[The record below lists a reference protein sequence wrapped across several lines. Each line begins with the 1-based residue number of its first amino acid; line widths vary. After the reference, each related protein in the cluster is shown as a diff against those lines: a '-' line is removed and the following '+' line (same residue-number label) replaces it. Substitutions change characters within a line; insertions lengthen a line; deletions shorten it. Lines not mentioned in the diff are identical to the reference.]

1 MLAILAASGGGALP
15 ESKAILMS
23 FETNPRFL
31 HQLLAEAHAGRLQ
44 LPDFQRSYVWGDD
57 DVRSLIGSILRGF
70 PVGALLTL
78 RSGGPVAFKPRLLEG
93 VASERKQRAEPEAQ
107 EAEELLLDGQQ
118 RITSLYGALMRQSS
132 MTVRRPKSERHTLE
146 RFYYIDIARAANAA
160 DGIEDALLG
169 VPQSRLRRDE
179 IMQIDLSTREKE
191 FEAGCFPLNIVF
203 DMIATNK
210 WIWDYQTFW
219 QMRGQPKD
227 DLARAFM
234 QRILQPLL
242 SYQMPVIRLDSKTSR
257 EAVCLVFEK
266 VNVGGKKL
274 DAFELV
280 TAIFA
285 GSAEPL
291 NLREDWVQRYKR
303 IQLGAKSQGMPQ
315 KVFDNLRG
323 FDFLQAVS
331 LLVTL
336 DARKQAE
343 KAQLRELPQVS
354 CRREAL
360 LGMALADFRAKAP
373 AVEDGFREAG
383 RFLNEQKILWAA
395 DLPYP
400 AQAVALAAV
409 HAVCGKS
416 AKSAAAKDKLRLWFW
431 RTSLAEDYG
440 SSPESKLA
448 KDTEEVS
455 RWLDGGAEPE
465 RLHLLKFNPDRL
477 ESLKWRISAAYRA
490 FAALLLQQGCR
501 DFITGAPADILTFG
515 NDPMDVHHV
524 FPRDWCL
531 KAGIAETR
539 FDSIINKTPLTAAS
553 NREIGG
559 VAPSQ
564 YLAAIQKKHGLT
576 SDQLDAILRTHLISP
591 ELLRANDFE
600 GFFADRKR
608 RLAELAARATG
619 LSVDATPPFEPEGEL
634 SDEGDA

>member
-1 MLAILAASGGGALP
+1 
-15 ESKAILMS
+15 MS

-31 HQLLAEAHAGRLQ
+31 HHLLADAHAGRLQ

-93 VASERKQRAEPEAQ
+93 VEAERNRRAEPPAQ
-107 EAEELLLDGQQ
+107 GVEELLLDGQQ
-118 RITSLYGALMRQSS
+118 RITSLYGALMRQTS
-132 MTVRRPKSERHTLE
+132 MTVRRPKSERRTVE
-146 RFYYIDIARAANAA
+146 RFYYIDIACAASAA

-169 VPQSRLRRDE
+169 VPQSRERRDE
-179 IMQIDLSTREKE
+179 TLQIDLSTRDKE

-203 DMIATNK
+203 DNFATMN
-210 WIWDYQTFW
+210 WLWEFQAFW
-219 QMRGQPKD
+219 QARGLPRA
-227 DLARAFM
+227 DLANAFM

-242 SYQMPVIRLDSKTSR
+242 SYQMPVIRLDHNTSR

-291 NLREDWVQRYKR
+291 NLRDDWVDRYRR
-303 IQLGAKSQGMPQ
+303 IQQGQQLQGMPQ
-315 KVFDNLRG
+315 RVFDNLRG

-336 DARKQAE
+336 EARNQAK
-343 KAQLRELPQVS
+343 KATLRELPQVS

-360 LGMALADFRAKAP
+360 LGMALSDFRSQAP
-373 AVEDGFREAG
+373 AVEEGFREAG

-409 HAVCGKS
+409 YAVCGRL
-416 AKSAAAKDKLRLWFW
+416 ARNAAAREKLRLWFW

-455 RWLDGGAEPE
+455 RWLAGGAEPD

-501 DFITGAPADILTFG
+501 DFITGSPADILTFG

-524 FPRDWCL
+524 FPRAWCL
-531 KAGIAETR
+531 KAGIPESR

-559 VAPSQ
+559 VAPSD
-564 YLAAIQKKHGLT
+564 YLSVIERKYGLT
-576 SDQLDAILRTHLISP
+576 PDQLDSILHTHLINP
-591 ELLRANDFE
+591 LFLRTNNFE
-600 GFFADRKR
+600 EFYADRKR
-608 RLAELAARATG
+608 RLAGLAAHVTG
-619 LSVDATPPFEPEGEL
+619 LSVETVPQFEPEGEM
-634 SDEGDA
+634 SGGEND